1 MNTATLLRTRGRT
14 LGTSAITIIIK
25 ATFIT
30 PVLDK

>member
-1 MNTATLLRTRGRT
+1 MNTAPLLRTRVRT
-14 LGTSAITIIIK
+14 LGTRAITIIIK